1 MIYRFIRIHS
11 KIRTM
16 PEFPD
21 TSAWIKLIDQSNGKA
36 VPSGSTLNH
45 PSNVTIRYVVANDS
59 NQPVG
64 EIAVMGVLY
73 KDDVKVVPSP
83 LPITWIKLQANQLW
97 KHEYTV
103 TSTGDAN
110 EFRATLFGG
119 VGSSITEEDEKNN
132 IFNTKFSFSTTHK

>member
-1 MIYRFIRIHS
+1 M
-11 KIRTM
+11 
-16 PEFPD
+16 
-21 TSAWIKLIDQSNGKA
+21 
-36 VPSGSTLNH
+36 
-45 PSNVTIRYVVANDS
+45 ANDS

-73 KDDVKVVPSP
+73 KNDVMVVPTP

>member
-1 MIYRFIRIHS
+1 
-11 KIRTM
+11 M

-36 VPSGSTLNH
+36 IPSGSILVH

-59 NQPVG
+59 NKSVG

-83 LPITWIKLQANQLW
+83 LPITWIKLEGNQLW

-103 TSTGDAN
+103 TSTGDSN

-119 VGSSITEEDEKNN
+119 VGSSITEED
-132 IFNTKFSFSTTHK
+132 

>member
-1 MIYRFIRIHS
+1 
-11 KIRTM
+11 
-16 PEFPD
+16 
-21 TSAWIKLIDQSNGKA
+21 
-36 VPSGSTLNH
+36 
-45 PSNVTIRYVVANDS
+45 VANDS

-103 TSTGDAN
+103 TSTGYAN

>member
-1 MIYRFIRIHS
+1 
-11 KIRTM
+11 M

-21 TSAWIKLIDQSNGKA
+21 TYAWIKLIDKSKGKA
-36 VPSGSTLNH
+36 LSSGSTLSH
-45 PSNVTIRYVVANDS
+45 PSNIIIRYVVANDS

-73 KDDVKVVPSP
+73 KDNVKVMPSP
-83 LPITWIKLQANQLW
+83 LPITWITLQANQLW

-103 TSTGDAN
+103 NSTGEAN

-119 VGSSITEEDEKNN
+119 VGSPITEEDEKNN
-132 IFNTKFSFSTTHK
+132 IFNTKFSFLASH

>member
-11 KIRTM
+11 KIRNM

-21 TSAWIKLIDQSNGKA
+21 TSACIKLIYQSNGKA
-36 VPSGSTLNH
+36 IPSASTLNH

-83 LPITWIKLQANQLW
+83 LPITWIKL
-97 KHEYTV
+97 
-103 TSTGDAN
+103 
-110 EFRATLFGG
+110 
-119 VGSSITEEDEKNN
+119 
-132 IFNTKFSFSTTHK
+132 

>member
-1 MIYRFIRIHS
+1 
-11 KIRTM
+11 M

-21 TSAWIKLIDQSNGKA
+21 TYAWIKLIDRSKGK
-36 VPSGSTLNH
+36 VVLSGSILSH
-45 PSNVTIRYVVANDS
+45 PSSITIRYVVANDS

-73 KDDVKVVPSP
+73 KDNVKVVPSP

-103 TSTGDAN
+103 TSTGEAN

-132 IFNTKFSFSTTHK
+132 IFNTKFSFSAAH

>member
-1 MIYRFIRIHS
+1 
-11 KIRTM
+11 M

-21 TSAWIKLIDQSNGKA
+21 SYAWIKLIDKSKGKA
-36 VPSGSTLNH
+36 VPSGSTLSH
-45 PSNVTIRYVVANDS
+45 PSNITIRYVVANDS

-73 KDDVKVVPSP
+73 KDNVKVVPSP
-83 LPITWIKLQANQLW
+83 LPITWIKLEANKLW

-103 TSTGDAN
+103 SSSGEAN
-110 EFRATLFGG
+110 EYRATLFGG

-132 IFNTKFSFSTTHK
+132 IFNTKFSFSAAR

>member
-21 TSAWIKLIDQSNGKA
+21 TSAWIKLIDKSNGKA
-36 VPSGSTLNH
+36 IPSGSTLNH

-83 LPITWIKLQANQLW
+83 LPITWIKLQTNQLW

>member
-1 MIYRFIRIHS
+1 
-11 KIRTM
+11 M

-21 TSAWIKLIDQSNGKA
+21 TYAWIKLIDKNKGKA
-36 VPSGSTLNH
+36 VPSGSTLSH
-45 PSNVTIRYVVANDS
+45 PSNITIRYVVANDS

-73 KDDVKVVPSP
+73 KDNVKVVPSP
-83 LPITWIKLQANQLW
+83 LPITWIKLQANYLW

-103 TSTGDAN
+103 GSTGKAN

-119 VGSSITEEDEKNN
+119 IGSSITEEDEKNN
-132 IFNTKFSFSTTHK
+132 IYNTKFSFSAAH